1 MLESDMNAAFAAAE
15 KKRDYLVSAPLECN
29 ICQEV
34 ALLDLLKSLMSSLVA
49 DSLSERES
57 V

>member
-1 MLESDMNAAFAAAE
+1 MNAAFAAAE